1 MLTES
6 LVVLLLFAILITLM
20 KSFFML
26 PGEAVMSFLNLCE
39 CFSCNELWVKE
50 FNSPDTKLKENIPI
64 VDNNYVFELNVLN
77 EVLLSLTSKEHD
89 CLYLTGPSGCGK
101 TSLVQQIAARL
112 GWGVEQLTLCG
123 KSDIDDLIGHSSL
136 RRGHLCFEYGPLVR
150 ALRFGEILLLNEID
164 LMPPAD
170 LAVLNDVL
178 EGRPLTVSANLGEVI
193 KPHRDFRV
201 VATANS
207 KGSGDRRGFYNGV
220 RLQNQAFLDRWRFI
234 EMTYPSVR
242 AESVI
247 LKKCCTNLPE
257 ETLNR
262 LLKLAVEL
270 RRDSNEEEIT
280 SVTSLSAPFS
290 TRSLIRVAS
299 IFEQCSD
306 FVEPSRIID
315 MGFGSRLP
323 AVEREYV
330 KRLCADIFGNEAF
343 QEKCAA
349 QEKTQTESVAD
360 KGRIKKSVRRSTK
373 KK

>member
-1 MLTES
+1 
-6 LVVLLLFAILITLM
+6 
-20 KSFFML
+20 
-26 PGEAVMSFLNLCE
+26 MSFLNLCE

-50 FNSPDTKLKENIPI
+50 FNSPETKLKENIPA

-77 EVLLSLTSKEHD
+77 EVLLALTSKEHD
-89 CLYLTGPSGCGK
+89 CLYLSGPSGCGK
-101 TSLVQQIAARL
+101 TSLVQQVAARL
-112 GWGVEQLTLCG
+112 GWGVEQLTFCG
-123 KSDIDDLIGHSSL
+123 KSDIDALIGHSSL
-136 RRGHLCFEYGPLVR
+136 RRGNLCFEYGPLVR
-150 ALRFGEILLLNEID
+150 AMRYGEILLLNEID

-193 KPHRDFRV
+193 KPHPDFRV

-234 EMTYPSVR
+234 EMTYPSAR

-247 LKKCCTNLPE
+247 LQKYCSKLSDE
-257 ETLNR
+257 SLRR
-262 LLKLAVEL
+262 LLKLALEL
-270 RRDSNEEEIT
+270 RRGSSEEDIV

-306 FVEPSRIID
+306 FVSPAKIID

-323 AVEREYV
+323 AVDREYV
-330 KRLCADIFGNEAF
+330 KRLGADIFGNE
-343 QEKCAA
+343 QENSAA
-349 QEKTQTESVAD
+349 EEKTEEEAAAESES
-360 KGRIKKSVRRSTK
+360 GKKSSRRRNVK